1 MLHMINKILI
11 ILSIL
16 SCSNFAQAK
25 DILNKCIPAKAY
37 MNNYEPA
44 NFNTTNNLLRKSG
57 TDPLYCGEKILLDL
71 EVVDKNCIP
80 ISDAKIY
87 LWQVGCDKKYP
98 YAQLRPAA
106 DKKMFNKAGG
116 STFLGSG
123 IATTNNAGDTKFLT
137 IFPPSI
143 GNEAPN
149 VNIRVEHKDFKP
161 FQTKIFLKNYEM
173 IDGDDY
179 QTIQVRI
186 VTPWENLFRR
196 Y

>member
-1 MLHMINKILI
+1 MIKNILI

-16 SCSNFAQAK
+16 SCSYFAQAK
-25 DILNKCIPAKAY
+25 DVLNRCIPTKAY
-37 MNNYEPA
+37 INNYEPA
-44 NFNTTNNLLRKSG
+44 HFNTTNNLLRKSG
-57 TDPLYCGEKILLDL
+57 STPLYCGQKILLDL
-71 EVVDKNCIP
+71 EMVDQNCVP

-98 YAQLRPAA
+98 YKPLRPSAH
-106 DKKMFNKAGG
+106 KKMFNKAGS

-123 IATTNNAGDTKFLT
+123 IATTNNTGAAKFLT
-137 IFPPSI
+137 IFPPAI
-143 GNEAPN
+143 GQEAAN
-149 VNIRVEHKDFKP
+149 VNIRVEHKDLGA
-161 FQTKIFLKNYEM
+161 FQTKIFLKNHDM

-179 QTIQVRI
+179 QAIHVRI